1 MKYHL
6 VTLGCPKNKV
16 DSDGIEMLLRDAAY
30 KPTDSAGDADVLIV
44 NTCGFLEAA
53 KEESIGVLQ
62 ELGKRKR
69 KHQLLIAAGCLAQ
82 RNGSEVLDRVPKVDG
97 LLGTRRWMD
106 VLELI
111 GQVRGGKTGRRFAQY
126 DLLGAH
132 AAADGPVAP
141 ADGSVAPAD
150 GPVAPADGP
159 VAPAD
164 GPVALRA
171 PALLGDPQAGF
182 DRPTPRP
189 PVPSG
194 SAYLKISDGCNAPCA
209 FCTIPSFKG
218 KLRSRPLDAVVDEAQ
233 ALVNA
238 GARELV
244 VVAQDTTDYGRDWGE
259 PNSLPRLLSALSNRT
274 DERLRW
280 IRLMYAYPGHVS
292 DELVEVMAREPKI
305 LPYLDMPLQHGDP
318 RTLRRMHRPSRV
330 EMVHDHIAKLR
341 AAMPDITLR
350 TTFIVGY
357 PGETE
362 EEFQGLLDFVQEI
375 EFDKVGAF
383 LFSPEPG
390 TPSALLPDQ
399 VAVELQQERYD
410 RLMQVQQPI
419 SLRKN
424 QAQVGRLLD
433 VLVEGVGEVEG
444 SGAPLVLG
452 RSYRDAPEIDGLVL
466 VPNISGAPV
475 GDFLQVHINGAMEY
489 DLVGEVLMDEIF
501 VSSKR

>member
-6 VTLGCPKNKV
+6 ITLGCPKNKV

-30 KPTDSAGDADVLIV
+30 RPTDSAREADVLIV

-62 ELGKRKR
+62 DLGKHKR

-82 RNGSEVLDRVPKVDG
+82 RNGAEVIQRVPKVDG
-97 LLGTRRWMD
+97 LLGTRRWRD

-111 GQVRGGKTGRRFAQY
+111 GQVRGGKEGRRFAQY
-126 DLLGAH
+126 DLLG
-132 AAADGPVAP
+132 GESGGGEPVAGRL
-141 ADGSVAPAD
+141 A
-150 GPVAPADGP
+150 
-159 VAPAD
+159 
-164 GPVALRA
+164 R
-171 PALLGDPQAGF
+171 PALLDDPLGGF
-182 DRPTPRP
+182 DLPTPRP
-189 PVPSG
+189 PVPAG

-218 KLRSRPLDAVVDEAQ
+218 KLRSRPLEAIVDEAQ
-233 ALVNA
+233 ALVAA

-244 VVAQDTTDYGRDWGE
+244 IVAQDTTDYGRDWGE
-259 PNSLPRLLSALSNRT
+259 PNSLPRLLSALGNRT

-292 DELVEVMAREPKI
+292 DELVEVMAAQPKVV
-305 LPYLDMPLQHGDP
+305 PYLDMPLQHGHP
-318 RTLRRMHRPSRV
+318 ATLRRMHRPSRV
-330 EMVHDHIAKLR
+330 ETVHDHIRKLR
-341 AAMPDITLR
+341 AAMPEITLR

-383 LFSPEPG
+383 HFSPEPG
-390 TPSALLPDQ
+390 TPSALLPGQ
-399 VAVELQQERYD
+399 VPDEVKQERYD

-424 QAQVGRLLD
+424 QAQVGKLLD

-475 GDFLQVHINGAMEY
+475 GEFLQVHINGAMEY
-489 DLVGEVLMDEIF
+489 DLVGEVLMEEIF
-501 VSSKR
+501 VSSKRG